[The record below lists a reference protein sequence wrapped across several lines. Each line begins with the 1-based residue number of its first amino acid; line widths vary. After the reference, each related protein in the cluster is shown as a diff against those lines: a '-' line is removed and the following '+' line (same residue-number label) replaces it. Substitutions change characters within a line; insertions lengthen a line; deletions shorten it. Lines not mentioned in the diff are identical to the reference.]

1 MGERRC
7 RCITMKGATISQI
20 ASFGDEVEAKKL
32 YHDGPPTRK
41 ESMLDRLPFLIGLR
55 YVRAKRRNHFISFIS
70 LTSMLGL
77 TLGVAVLILVLSV
90 MNGFDRELRERVLGM
105 VPHVQIEQAGGM
117 SDWQPLVEEVT
128 EHPHVIGAAPY
139 IQQQGM
145 FSVGGRN
152 HGAMV
157 NGIEPEWESKVSI
170 VDEHMQTG
178 KLDDLSA
185 GSWHIVL
192 GSILAQNLGVGV
204 GDSVTLLVPEAS
216 ITPAGVFPRLKR
228 FTVSGIFSVG
238 ADLDANLAYANIS
251 DMQTL
256 ARMGDDIGGLRL
268 ELDDLF
274 LSGSVTREVVDS
286 LGQGYRGYD
295 WTYTRGN
302 LFQAIQMEKR
312 MIALLLTV
320 IVAVAAFNIVST
332 LVMVVT
338 DKRADI
344 AILRTIGAT
353 PRSIMGIFIVQG
365 LAIGVI
371 GILIG
376 VVLGIL
382 LALTVSDIILFV
394 ENVFGIHFLD
404 AGVYFVSEL
413 PSQLIWSDVSQIVTA
428 AFVLTFLST
437 LYPAWRAARVQPA
450 EVLRY
455 E

>member
-1 MGERRC
+1 M
-7 RCITMKGATISQI
+7 I
-20 ASFGDEVEAKKL
+20 
-32 YHDGPPTRK
+32 
-41 ESMLDRLPFLIGLR
+41 DRLPFLIGLR

-77 TLGVAVLILVLSV
+77 MLGVAVLILVLSV
-90 MNGFDRELRERVLGM
+90 MNGFDHELRTRVLGM
-105 VPHVQIEQAGGM
+105 VPHTKIESPGGLTG
-117 SDWQPLVEEVT
+117 WQSLAERLIER
-128 EHPHVIGAAPY
+128 ERVIGAAPY
-139 IQQQGM
+139 VEQQGM

-152 HGAMV
+152 EGAMV
-157 NGIEPEWESKVSI
+157 NGIEPAWESRVSI
-170 VDEHMQTG
+170 VDENMRQG
-178 KLDDLSA
+178 RLDDLKA
-185 GSWHIVL
+185 GEWNVVL
-192 GSILAQNLGVGV
+192 GSILARRLGVGV
-204 GDSVTLLVPEAS
+204 GDRVTLLVPEAS

-238 ADLDANLAYANIS
+238 ADLDAALAYAHIE

-256 ARMGDDIGGLRL
+256 ARLGDAVGGLRL

-274 LSGSVTREVVDS
+274 VAGSETRAIINE
-286 LGQGYRGYD
+286 LGAGYRGLD
-295 WTYTRGN
+295 WTYSHGN

-320 IVAVAAFNIVST
+320 IIAVAAFNIVST

-371 GILIG
+371 GILVG
-376 VVLGIL
+376 VAVGVL
-382 LALTVSDIILFV
+382 LALTVSDLIGWV
-394 ENVFGIHFLD
+394 ESTFGIHFLD
-404 AGVYFVSEL
+404 AGVYFISEL
-413 PSQLIWSDVSQIVTA
+413 PSRLIWSDVRNIVSA
-428 AFVLTFLST
+428 AFILTFLST

>member
-1 MGERRC
+1 
-7 RCITMKGATISQI
+7 
-20 ASFGDEVEAKKL
+20 
-32 YHDGPPTRK
+32 
-41 ESMLDRLPFLIGLR
+41 MLDRLPFLIGLR

-77 TLGVAVLILVLSV
+77 MLGVAVLILVLSV
-90 MNGFDRELRERVLGM
+90 MNGFDHELRTRVLGM
-105 VPHVQIEQAGGM
+105 VPHTKIESPGGLTG
-117 SDWQPLVEEVT
+117 WQSLAERLVERER
-128 EHPHVIGAAPY
+128 VIGAAPY
-139 IQQQGM
+139 VEQQGM

-152 HGAMV
+152 EGAMV
-157 NGIEPEWESKVSI
+157 NGIDPAWESRVSI
-170 VDEHMQTG
+170 VDEHMRQG
-178 KLDDLSA
+178 RLDDLEA
-185 GSWHIVL
+185 GEWNVVL
-192 GSILAQNLGVGV
+192 GSILARRLGVGV
-204 GDSVTLLVPEAS
+204 GDRVTLLVPEAS

-238 ADLDANLAYANIS
+238 ADLDAALAYAHIE

-256 ARMGDDIGGLRL
+256 ARLGDAVGGLRL

-274 LSGSVTREVVDS
+274 AAGSETRAIINE
-286 LGQGYRGYD
+286 LGAGYRGLD
-295 WTYTRGN
+295 WTYSHGN

-320 IVAVAAFNIVST
+320 IIAVAAFNIVST

-371 GILIG
+371 GILVG
-376 VVLGIL
+376 VTLGVL
-382 LALTVSDIILFV
+382 LALTVSDLIGWV
-394 ENVFGIHFLD
+394 ESTLGIHFLD
-404 AGVYFVSEL
+404 AGVYFISEL
-413 PSQLIWSDVSQIVTA
+413 PSRLIWSDVRNIVAA
-428 AFVLTFLST
+428 AFILTFLST

>member
-1 MGERRC
+1 
-7 RCITMKGATISQI
+7 
-20 ASFGDEVEAKKL
+20 
-32 YHDGPPTRK
+32 
-41 ESMLDRLPFLIGLR
+41 MLDRLPFLIGLR

-90 MNGFDRELRERVLGM
+90 MNGFDRELRQRVLGM
-105 VPHVQIEQAGGM
+105 VPHTQIEQAGGM
-117 SDWQPLVEEVT
+117 TDWQPLAERLTQRE
-128 EHPHVIGAAPY
+128 HVIGAAPY

-145 FSVGGRN
+145 FSQAGRN
-152 HGAMV
+152 QGAMV
-157 NGIEPEWESKVSI
+157 NGIDPQWESRVSI
-170 VDEHMQTG
+170 VDENMSQG
-178 KLDDLSA
+178 SLDDLQP
-185 GSWHIVL
+185 GEWHIVL
-192 GSILAQNLGVGV
+192 GSILANNLRVDV

-238 ADLDANLAYANIS
+238 ADLDANLAYANIE

-256 ARMGDDIGGLRL
+256 ARMGDSVGGLRL

-274 LSGSVTREVVDS
+274 LAGQETQAIVNE
-286 LGQGYRGYD
+286 LGAGYRGYD
-295 WTYTRGN
+295 WTFTRGN

-312 MIALLLTV
+312 MIGLLLTV
-320 IVAVAAFNIVST
+320 IIAVAAFNIVST

-338 DKRADI
+338 DKHADI

-353 PRSIMGIFIVQG
+353 PRSIMGIFMVQG
-365 LAIGVI
+365 IAIGVI

-376 VVLGIL
+376 VALGIL
-382 LALTVSDIILFV
+382 LALTVSDIIAFV
-394 ENVFGIHFLD
+394 ESTLGIHFLD
-404 AGVYFVSEL
+404 AGVYFISDL
-413 PSQLIWSDVSQIVTA
+413 PSELIWSDVYQIVAA

>member
-1 MGERRC
+1 
-7 RCITMKGATISQI
+7 
-20 ASFGDEVEAKKL
+20 
-32 YHDGPPTRK
+32 
-41 ESMLDRLPFLIGLR
+41 MLDRLPFLIGLR

-77 TLGVAVLILVLSV
+77 MLGVAVLILVLSV
-90 MNGFDRELRERVLGM
+90 MNGFDHELRTRVLGM
-105 VPHVQIEQAGGM
+105 VPHTKIESPGGLTG
-117 SDWQPLVEEVT
+117 WQPLAERLVERER
-128 EHPHVIGAAPY
+128 VIGAAPY
-139 IQQQGM
+139 VEQQGM

-152 HGAMV
+152 EGAMV
-157 NGIEPEWESKVSI
+157 NGIDPAWESRVSI
-170 VDEHMQTG
+170 VDENMRQG
-178 KLDDLSA
+178 RLDDLKA
-185 GSWHIVL
+185 GEWNVVL
-192 GSILAQNLGVGV
+192 GSILARRLGVGV
-204 GDSVTLLVPEAS
+204 GDRVTLLVPEAS

-238 ADLDANLAYANIS
+238 ADLDAALAYAHIE

-256 ARMGDDIGGLRL
+256 ARLGDAVGGLRL

-274 LSGSVTREVVDS
+274 AAGSETRAIINE
-286 LGQGYRGYD
+286 LGAGYRGLD
-295 WTYTRGN
+295 WTYSHGN

-320 IVAVAAFNIVST
+320 IIAVAAFNIVST

-371 GILIG
+371 GILVG
-376 VVLGIL
+376 VTLGVL
-382 LALTVSDIILFV
+382 LALTVSDLIGWV
-394 ENVFGIHFLD
+394 ESTFGIHFLD
-404 AGVYFVSEL
+404 AGVYFISEL
-413 PSQLIWSDVSQIVTA
+413 PSRLIWADVRNIVSA
-428 AFVLTFLST
+428 AFILTFLST

>member
-1 MGERRC
+1 
-7 RCITMKGATISQI
+7 
-20 ASFGDEVEAKKL
+20 
-32 YHDGPPTRK
+32 
-41 ESMLDRLPFLIGLR
+41 MLDRLPFLLGLR

-90 MNGFDRELRERVLGM
+90 MNGFDQELRTRILGM
-105 VPHVQIEQAGGM
+105 VPHTKIEARGG
-117 SDWQPLVEEVT
+117 LVEWEALAERLT
-128 EHPHVIGAAPY
+128 QRERVIGAAPY
-139 IQQQGM
+139 VEQQGM

-152 HGAMV
+152 QGAMV
-157 NGIEPEWESKVSI
+157 NGIHPEWEDRVSI
-170 VDEHMQTG
+170 IGRHMQQG
-178 KLDDLSA
+178 GLDDLQP
-185 GSWHIVL
+185 GEWNIVL
-192 GSILAQNLGVGV
+192 GSLLARQLGVGV
-204 GDSVTLLVPEAS
+204 GDRVTLLVPEAS

-238 ADLDANLAYANIS
+238 ADLDASLAYANIE

-256 ARMGDDIGGLRL
+256 ARLGDAVEGLRL

-274 LSGSVTREVVDS
+274 LAGSETRAIIDE
-286 LGQGYRGYD
+286 LGGGYRGLD
-295 WTYTRGN
+295 WTFSHGN

-312 MIALLLTV
+312 MIGLLLTV
-320 IVAVAAFNIVST
+320 IIAVAAFNIVST

-338 DKRADI
+338 DKHADI

-365 LAIGVI
+365 LAIGLI

-376 VVLGIL
+376 VVAGVL
-382 LALTVSDIILFV
+382 LALGIADIIGWFEAL
-394 ENVFGIHFLD
+394 FGIQFLD
-404 AGVYFVSEL
+404 SGVYFISYL
-413 PSQLIWSDVSQIVTA
+413 PSRLIWGDVINIVGA
-428 AFVLTFLST
+428 ALVLTFLST
-437 LYPAWRAARVQPA
+437 LYPAWRASRVQPA

>member
-1 MGERRC
+1 
-7 RCITMKGATISQI
+7 
-20 ASFGDEVEAKKL
+20 
-32 YHDGPPTRK
+32 
-41 ESMLDRLPFLIGLR
+41 MLDRLPFLIGLR

-90 MNGFDRELRERVLGM
+90 MNGFDRELRERILGM
-105 VPHVQIEQAGGM
+105 VPHVQIEEAGGM
-117 SDWQPLVEEVT
+117 TDWEPLAERLMQHE
-128 EHPHVIGAAPY
+128 HVIGAAPY
-139 IQQQGM
+139 IEQQGM
-145 FSVGGRN
+145 FSVNGHNQGG
-152 HGAMV
+152 MV
-157 NGIEPEWESKVSI
+157 NGIMPDWESRVSI
-170 VDEHMQTG
+170 VDEHMQRG
-178 KLDDLSA
+178 SLDDLKP
-185 GSWHIVL
+185 GSWNVVL
-192 GSILAQNLGVGV
+192 GSILARNLGVGV
-204 GDSVTLLVPEAS
+204 GDSVTLMVPEAS
-216 ITPAGVFPRLKR
+216 ITPGGVFPRLKR

-238 ADLDANLAYANIS
+238 ADLDSALAYANIK

-256 ARMGDDIGGLRL
+256 ARMGDSVGGLRL

-274 LSGSVTREVVDS
+274 LSGGVTQDIVNQ
-286 LGQGYRGYD
+286 LGQGYRGFD
-295 WTYTRGN
+295 WTFTRGN

-312 MIALLLTV
+312 MIGLLLTV

-338 DKRADI
+338 DKHADI

-365 LAIGVI
+365 LAIGIIGIVI
-371 GILIG
+371 GVI
-376 VVLGIL
+376 LGIV
-382 LALTVSDIILFV
+382 LALTVSDIIAFV
-394 ENVFGIHFLD
+394 ENTFGIHFLD

-413 PSQLIWSDVSQIVTA
+413 PSELLWSDVGQIVTA

>member
-1 MGERRC
+1 
-7 RCITMKGATISQI
+7 
-20 ASFGDEVEAKKL
+20 
-32 YHDGPPTRK
+32 
-41 ESMLDRLPFLIGLR
+41 MLDRLPLLLGLR

-90 MNGFDRELRERVLGM
+90 MNGFDRELRTRILGM
-105 VPHVQIEQAGGM
+105 VPHTQIEKPAGM
-117 SDWQPLVEEVT
+117 TEWQSLAERLT
-128 EHPHVIGAAPY
+128 EREHVVGAAPY

-145 FSVGGRN
+145 FAVDGRN
-152 HGAMV
+152 QGAMV
-157 NGIEPEWESKVSI
+157 NGIKPDWERRVSI
-170 VDEHMQTG
+170 VDDHMTQG
-178 KLDDLSA
+178 SLDDLTP
-185 GSWHIVL
+185 GDWNVVL
-192 GSILAQNLGVGV
+192 GSALARQLGVGV

-228 FTVSGIFSVG
+228 FTVSGLFSVG
-238 ADLDANLAYANIS
+238 ADLDANLAYANIE

-256 ARMGDDIGGLRL
+256 ARMGDAVGGLRL

-274 LSGSVTREVVDS
+274 KAGSVTQSIVDE
-286 LGQGYRGYD
+286 LGAGYRGLD
-295 WTYTRGN
+295 WTYSRGN

-312 MIALLLTV
+312 MIGLLLTV

-338 DKRADI
+338 DKHADI

-353 PRSIMGIFIVQG
+353 PRSIMGIFMVQG
-365 LAIGVI
+365 LTIGII

-376 VVLGIL
+376 VGLGVL
-382 LALTVSDIILFV
+382 LALTVSDLIAFV
-394 ENVFGIHFLD
+394 ESTLGIHFLD
-404 AGVYFVSEL
+404 AGVYFISDL
-413 PSQLIWSDVSQIVTA
+413 PSQLLWSDVGTIVLA

-437 LYPAWRAARVQPA
+437 LYPAWRAAKVQPA

>member
-1 MGERRC
+1 
-7 RCITMKGATISQI
+7 
-20 ASFGDEVEAKKL
+20 
-32 YHDGPPTRK
+32 
-41 ESMLDRLPFLIGLR
+41 MLDRLPFLIGLR

-77 TLGVAVLILVLSV
+77 MLGVAVLILVLSV
-90 MNGFDRELRERVLGM
+90 MNGFDHELRTRILGM
-105 VPHVQIEQAGGM
+105 VPHTKVESRTGM
-117 SDWQPLVEEVT
+117 VEWEALA
-128 EHPHVIGAAPY
+128 ERLMERERVIGAAPY
-139 IQQQGM
+139 VEQQGM

-152 HGAMV
+152 EGAMV
-157 NGIEPEWESKVSI
+157 NGIHPEWEDRVSI
-170 VDEHMQTG
+170 IGRHMQRG
-178 KLDDLSA
+178 GLDDLQP
-185 GSWHIVL
+185 GEWNIVL
-192 GSILAQNLGVGV
+192 GSILARRLGVGV

-238 ADLDANLAYANIS
+238 ADLDAALAYANIE

-256 ARMGDDIGGLRL
+256 ARLGDAVGGLRL

-274 LSGSVTREVVDS
+274 AASVETRAIINE
-286 LGQGYRGYD
+286 LGPGYRGID
-295 WTYTRGN
+295 WTFSHGN

-320 IVAVAAFNIVST
+320 IIAVAAFNIVST

-338 DKRADI
+338 DKHADI

-371 GILIG
+371 GILVG
-376 VVLGIL
+376 VALGVL
-382 LALTVSDIILFV
+382 LALTISDIIDGV
-394 ENVFGIHFLD
+394 ESLFGIQFLD
-404 AGVYFVSEL
+404 AGVYFISNL
-413 PSQLIWSDVSQIVTA
+413 PSRLDWADVRDIVA
-428 AFVLTFLST
+428 AALGLTFLST
-437 LYPAWRAARVQPA
+437 LYPAWRAAKVQPA